1 MPILHIQYDG
11 RGQTSDGKAV
21 QIPPS
26 IALLQYGPIVQIVVG
41 LAQSFTDQLL
51 QQGQSLPQPIA
62 GNALIDTGASTT
74 CIDNLAAQTLGLP
87 AIDVVQ
93 MTSASHASIE
103 QNIYPIQMQVVGSPI
118 RVEVPR
124 AIGANL
130 AAQGLVALIGRDYL
144 QHCTLFY
151 NGLTG
156 EITLSI

>member
-11 RGQTSDGKAV
+11 KAQTSDGKVV

-26 IALLQYGPIVQIVVG
+26 LALLQHGPIVQVVVG

-74 CIDNLAAQTLGLP
+74 CIDELAAQNLRLP

-93 MTSASHASIE
+93 MTSASHASIQ
-103 QNIYPIQMQVVGSPI
+103 QNVYPIQMEIVGSPI
-118 RVEVPR
+118 GVEVPQ

-130 AAQGLVALIGRDYL
+130 SAQGLYILLCLLDGGAACG
-144 QHCTLFY
+144 
-151 NGLTG
+151 
-156 EITLSI
+156 S